1 MITAGGVLLLGG
13 LWLGVTALMARSEL
27 NQVRA
32 EARTLSTLGEQLVG
46 GTEHRRGSGTHA
58 HGANQLNSGPVWA
71 LAAAPAI
78 NYTSALVAQTTKTI
92 SALPAPTWL
101 SSIVPPTP
109 ARYTRSP
116 TLTTP

>member
-1 MITAGGVLLLGG
+1 VPL
-13 LWLGVTALMARSEL
+13 
-27 NQVRA
+27 RA
-32 EARTLSTLGEQLVG
+32 STRTLRQPD
-46 GTEHRRGSGTHA
+46 GSIDLARIT
-58 HGANQLNSGPVWA
+58 
-71 LAAAPAI
+71 AAAPAI